1 MIRSILGVLFIF
13 LAVTVLKAQQPIG
26 AYQSGFRQEGNRFYF
41 HHHQRQGDDRV
52 LHHDDVSRACKLDGR
67 F

>member
-26 AYQSGFRQEGNRFYF
+26 AYQSGFRQEGNRF
-41 HHHQRQGDDRV
+41 
-52 LHHDDVSRACKLDGR
+52 
-67 F
+67 